1 MGYSWYFGMWIIVS
15 NFAVLFPDADD
26 DDGASIADQVKTCSN
41 LRFNCLNNC
50 GLFSI
55 MDIGFCIK
63 ENM

>member
-1 MGYSWYFGMWIIVS
+1 MS
-15 NFAVLFPDADD
+15 NFAVLFSDTDGDD
-26 DDGASIADQVKTCSN
+26 VASIADQVKTCSN

-55 MDIGFCIK
+55 TDMGFCIK